1 MWSLAPSRRQA
12 AKRSKDAAWE
22 VPSRSPMVDSTDW
35 WWLAPLKQKIH
46 GKIQDQMLHAKKHIH
61 KFPYLNS
68 WMPDAHFGAADSW
81 WKTGLPVVSFI
92 HLHQET
98 QRGPLRELFPD
109 GGMDGFTGVV
119 QLIVTWQKFAVWMA
133 TGNWKSILMMMWM
146 VMMMV
151 MMMVMV
157 VVMVVVQ

>member
-1 MWSLAPSRRQA
+1 
-12 AKRSKDAAWE
+12 
-22 VPSRSPMVDSTDW
+22 
-35 WWLAPLKQKIH
+35 
-46 GKIQDQMLHAKKHIH
+46 MLHAKKQIH

-81 WKTGLPVVSFI
+81 WKTGLPVVSCI

-119 QLIVTWQKFAVWMA
+119 QLIVTWQKICSLNGSGKLEIDPHDDVD
-133 TGNWKSILMMMWM
+133 GDDDGDGMWWWW
-146 VMMMV
+146 
-151 MMMVMV
+151 
-157 VVMVVVQ
+157 